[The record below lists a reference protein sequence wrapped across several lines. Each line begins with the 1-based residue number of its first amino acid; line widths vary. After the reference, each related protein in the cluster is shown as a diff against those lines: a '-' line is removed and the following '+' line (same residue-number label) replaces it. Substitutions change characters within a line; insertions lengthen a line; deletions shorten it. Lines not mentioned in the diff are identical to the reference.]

1 MEMFVA
7 RNWNSF
13 LIYWL
18 RSLPQNEWFSGE
30 TGKYTCNLVR
40 KLDWC
45 SLGQIRDR
53 SERLSDALVNVC
65 CSECLCFPLLQQRYV
80 VVALNRASFHKAA
93 ALRYDISRWEDKFSY
108 LCAFIFEA
116 IRCHKSPPMK
126 LSMFSQIK
134 TFWQGPLVHPWCCP
148 PPPMYALRMA
158 NLFSITNLS
167 RASSH
172 KHFRTLL

>member
-1 MEMFVA
+1 MTLLVKKSLWGVHFIPIRLKVCPILMEMFVV
-7 RNWNSF
+7 RNWYSF

-65 CSECLCFPLLQQRYV
+65 SSECLCFPLLQQRYV
-80 VVALNRASFHKAA
+80 VVPLNRASFHKAA

-116 IRCHKSPPMK
+116 IRCH
-126 LSMFSQIK
+126 
-134 TFWQGPLVHPWCCP
+134 
-148 PPPMYALRMA
+148 
-158 NLFSITNLS
+158 
-167 RASSH
+167 
-172 KHFRTLL
+172 